1 MLNSQTTEIA
11 ENYIVKKNKQK
22 KTDCTAGVYFLF
34 GFQYFVRYGLTSSGS
49 E

>member
-1 MLNSQTTEIA
+1 MLNSQTIEIA
-11 ENYIVKKNKQK
+11 ENYIVKKKRQGK
-22 KTDCTAGVYFLF
+22 ADCTAGVYFLF